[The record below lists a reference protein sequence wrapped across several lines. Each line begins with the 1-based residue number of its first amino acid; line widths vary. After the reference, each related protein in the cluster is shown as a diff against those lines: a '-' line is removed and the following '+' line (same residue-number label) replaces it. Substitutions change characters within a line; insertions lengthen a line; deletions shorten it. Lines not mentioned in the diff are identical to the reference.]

1 MTTTPAERNP
11 VTRELLARRSGHIH
25 MAGICGVGMAGLAVL
40 LRQQG
45 FTVSGCDQLINKF
58 AGWLRERN
66 IQILKGHSASHLTP
80 DLVAVIRSTAV
91 PESAP
96 EITAAIARGIPVV
109 RRGEVLPLLLD
120 PPGSIAVAG
129 THGKT
134 TTSAFIA
141 QVLTS
146 TGRNPAFCIGGEVLP
161 LGGIA
166 GTGNGSL
173 LVAEADESDGTLA
186 LYQPEIAVITNI
198 EFDHREHF
206 TDITAVEECFR
217 RFISN
222 TRRRILYCNDDPRAA
237 TLCAHHPNATGYGL
251 RPGASLQ
258 AIITQ
263 EQAIG
268 SEFTITRDGHQLG
281 TLSLP
286 APGHHNVLNALACT
300 GVCLELGLSWDE
312 IARAL
317 STVSL
322 PRRRFERIL
331 QREDLVV
338 ISDYAHHP
346 SEIAALIQAAEHLHR
361 PRLTAIFQPHRYS
374 RTKALG
380 PEFPA
385 SFHGLSELILTPVYA
400 ASEPALEGGSV
411 WDLYAHC
418 RRDSSLHVRVAT
430 SLRQAWDYQRTRL
443 RMGDALLVIGAGDVE
458 RVALWARDELRQKRV
473 DELPSAVGTLIR
485 TADLEKTVVRGNEPV
500 GPRTTFGTGGAA
512 DVWME
517 AGHIGDLAK
526 ILAWARERE
535 MPVRILGGGSN
546 VLVSDLGVRGMVVRL
561 SHDGFG
567 TLRQENNIVTA
578 GAATPL
584 SRLLSWT
591 TEEGLSG
598 LEFLESIPGTVGGAA
613 RGNSGA
619 WGQAIGDRIAWIR
632 ALNANGQEV
641 TLPRT
646 ELNFAYRSCPALQGL
661 VIVEV
666 GLQLQPGD
674 PETLRQSRA
683 NIATRR
689 TWMKGLRCAGSVF
702 RNPPGDYAGR
712 LIEAAGLK
720 GLSIGGAA
728 ISERHAN
735 VIAAGPEATASD
747 ILALLE
753 TARGSVERQTGIRLE
768 TEIDI
773 WS

>member
-1 MTTTPAERNP
+1 
-11 VTRELLARRSGHIH
+11 
-25 MAGICGVGMAGLAVL
+25 
-40 LRQQG
+40 
-45 FTVSGCDQLINKF
+45 
-58 AGWLRERN
+58 
-66 IQILKGHSASHLTP
+66 
-80 DLVAVIRSTAV
+80 
-91 PESAP
+91 
-96 EITAAIARGIPVV
+96 
-109 RRGEVLPLLLD
+109 
-120 PPGSIAVAG
+120 
-129 THGKT
+129 
-134 TTSAFIA
+134 
-141 QVLTS
+141 
-146 TGRNPAFCIGGEVLP
+146 
-161 LGGIA
+161 
-166 GTGNGSL
+166 
-173 LVAEADESDGTLA
+173 
-186 LYQPEIAVITNI
+186 
-198 EFDHREHF
+198 
-206 TDITAVEECFR
+206 
-217 RFISN
+217 
-222 TRRRILYCNDDPRAA
+222 
-237 TLCAHHPNATGYGL
+237 
-251 RPGASLQ
+251 
-258 AIITQ
+258 
-263 EQAIG
+263 
-268 SEFTITRDGHQLG
+268 
-281 TLSLP
+281 
-286 APGHHNVLNALACT
+286 
-300 GVCLELGLSWDE
+300 
-312 IARAL
+312 
-317 STVSL
+317 
-322 PRRRFERIL
+322 
-331 QREDLVV
+331 
-338 ISDYAHHP
+338 
-346 SEIAALIQAAEHLHR
+346 
-361 PRLTAIFQPHRYS
+361 
-374 RTKALG
+374 
-380 PEFPA
+380 
-385 SFHGLSELILTPVYA
+385 
-400 ASEPALEGGSV
+400 
-411 WDLYAHC
+411 
-418 RRDSSLHVRVAT
+418 
-430 SLRQAWDYQRTRL
+430 
-443 RMGDALLVIGAGDVE
+443 
-458 RVALWARDELRQKRV
+458 
-473 DELPSAVGTLIR
+473 
-485 TADLEKTVVRGNEPV
+485 
-500 GPRTTFGTGGAA
+500 
-512 DVWME
+512 
-517 AGHIGDLAK
+517 
-526 ILAWARERE
+526 